1 MCIRDSLS
9 ILPILGRLFFDGNEV
24 RAADRLRDLTEA
36 GKVQTHQRMLGRYS
50 YFQLTPRGCVP
61 AGVTEDRARPLTAQ
75 TLPKNLA
82 VLWFAT
88 MKGVPR
94 VRLRDDLLPP
104 GCPTP
109 PGKAPHVA
117 EITGPGQG
125 RIYRV
130 QIVAELKSYKY
141 PFEQIEE
148 TAQRLK
154 VISNGSDFLR
164 SGAYAFAVL
173 VNEETNKARFEE
185 ALPALMNKLPDLSL
199 IHISEPTRP
208 Y

>member
-1 MCIRDSLS
+1 MISSR
-9 ILPILGRLFFDGNEV
+9 
-24 RAADRLRDLTEA
+24 
-36 GKVQTHQRMLGRYS
+36 
-50 YFQLTPRGCVP
+50 
-61 AGVTEDRARPLTAQ
+61 
-75 TLPKNLA
+75 
-82 VLWFAT
+82 
-88 MKGVPR
+88 
-94 VRLRDDLLPP
+94 P

-130 QIVAELKSYKY
+130 QIVAELKNYDI
-141 PFEQIEE
+141 PFEQME

-185 ALPALMNKLPDLSL
+185 ALPALMNKLPDGACVVIETVPSPNNLPLFFSRLAHMSKLPWWKLSPDDAKPRRF
-199 IHISEPTRP
+199 HRRP
-208 Y
+208 LSYGPSGTPYNTERLPRLRIQTSRIGRQL